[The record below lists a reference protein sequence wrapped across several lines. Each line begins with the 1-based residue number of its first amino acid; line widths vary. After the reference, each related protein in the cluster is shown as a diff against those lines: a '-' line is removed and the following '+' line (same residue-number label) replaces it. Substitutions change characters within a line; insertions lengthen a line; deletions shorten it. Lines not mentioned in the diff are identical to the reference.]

1 MESLHLGTIQ
11 QTVRDYIKKNIS
23 YHEETIDYDPFIESL
38 YDYLIDETIAS
49 QLVWVVLGTVDF
61 FHDDG
66 ETVVEKCSDDL
77 TYKLLQFCLEKGADM
92 NDSIQEDVDM
102 DWHAK
107 YPDYNNILDI
117 LYHIARINKTKNIS
131 ILDVVMARCMA
142 CSSNQSI
149 ITDSDMLQFVLSKIT
164 RHITVDEVYISYHI
178 NAIERLYTQK
188 PSMPLLDILL
198 QNAFTSQASACSLTR
213 RIPLPTLDIPID
225 MLYDAIDYRDNVL
238 CQYYLKYVKGMR
250 FDARQAYVKGIAE
263 ARQADQY
270 YRLWNDFRPYDI
282 NHIPTIILQA
292 SNSISLRIV
301 ESLPKSIVT
310 TYYSEV
316 GNTFLHF
323 ACNKGHEQMVKVLLS
338 KGVDVNK
345 KNKFGE
351 SAIFWTI
358 KNGNPYIVSH
368 ILRKGVNQ
376 SYDTLLGYSKRFN
389 RPTVRKVI
397 LEFKYANKWYSKTK
411 VTVMSL
417 IDQFKDIDLGI
428 IQKIVKAL

>member
-1 MESLHLGTIQ
+1 MSESFSYASGDIQ
-11 QTVRDYIKKNIS
+11 HTVRDYIKKNIS
-23 YHEETIDYDPFIESL
+23 SQEEPIDHDSFIQSL
-38 YDYLIDETIAS
+38 YQYPIDETIAS
-49 QLVWVVLGTVDF
+49 QLVWVVLGTIDL
-61 FHDDG
+61 FHEDN
-66 ETVVEKCSDDL
+66 ETIVEKCSDDL

-92 NDSIQEDVDM
+92 NDSIQEDNDM
-102 DWHAK
+102 NWHAK

-117 LYHIARINKTKNIS
+117 LYHIARIRKTKDIS
-131 ILDVVMARCMA
+131 ILVVVMARCMA
-142 CSSNQSI
+142 WSTNSSTIS
-149 ITDSDMLQFVLSKIT
+149 DSDMLTFVLSKMT

-198 QNAFTSQASACSLTR
+198 QNAFTSQAR
-213 RIPLPTLDIPID
+213 RIPSATLDIPID

-238 CQYYLKYVKGMR
+238 CQYYLKYVKG
-250 FDARQAYVKGIAE
+250 IAE

-270 YRLWNDFRPYDI
+270 YRLWNDFKPYDI
-282 NHIPTIILQA
+282 NHIPTIILQS

-301 ESLPKSIVT
+301 ESLSKSIVAA
-310 TYYSEV
+310 YYSEV

-323 ACNKGHEQMVKVLLS
+323 ACNRGNEQMVKVLLS

-345 KNKFGE
+345 RNKFGE
-351 SAIFWTI
+351 SAIFWAI
-358 KNGNPYIVSH
+358 KNGNPYIVTH
-368 ILRKGVNQ
+368 ILKKGVDQ
-376 SYDTLLGYSKRFN
+376 SYDTLLGYAKRFN

-397 LEFKYANKWYSKTK
+397 LEFKYAKKWYGKTK

-417 IDQFKDIDLGI
+417 IEQFKGVDIAV